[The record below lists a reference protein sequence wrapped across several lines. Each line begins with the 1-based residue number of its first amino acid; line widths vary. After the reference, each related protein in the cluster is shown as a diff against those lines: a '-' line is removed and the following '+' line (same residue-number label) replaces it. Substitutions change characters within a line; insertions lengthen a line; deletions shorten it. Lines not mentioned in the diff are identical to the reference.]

1 MIFPGER
8 RARWVKAML
17 QQVLHEDAAT
27 WERYAVEL
35 GLPDGE
41 SALAAARE
49 LRQHF
54 KHGGDWERTEFW
66 MALLARF

>member
-1 MIFPGER
+1 M
-8 RARWVKAML
+8 KAML
-17 QQVLHEDAAT
+17 ERVLQGDAAA
-27 WERYAVEL
+27 WEEYAVEL

-66 MALLARF
+66 MALLVRMERWVES